1 MIDLYVY
8 YKVRDIDA
16 DALAPRVMALQRALA
31 PRHGVAAQ
39 LKRRPEARDGLQTW
53 MEVYPSVA
61 DDFAAVLDAAA
72 QEAGLDAFIAGPR
85 RAEIFVDLAPEPA
98 ASLDGAPCA

>member
-8 YKVRDIDA
+8 YKVREIDA
-16 DALAPRVMALQRALA
+16 DALAPRVRALQRALA
-31 PRHGVAAQ
+31 GHHAAAAQ

-53 MEVYPSVA
+53 MEVYPAVD

-72 QEAGLDAFIAGPR
+72 QEAGVDAFIAGPR
-85 RAEIFVDLAPEPA
+85 RAEVFTDLAPA
-98 ASLDGAPCA
+98 ASLDTAPCA